1 MRNLILAVSGLALGV
16 TACSTSTSAPPLGAP
31 PVAALS
37 VTLPSATLLV
47 GQSQLAAATPRDANG
62 TPLSDRTISWRS
74 SVPAIAGVDAAGTI
88 TAITPGTTVIS
99 ASAEGVSGSAGL
111 TVVAQPP
118 VPVSSVSVS
127 LSASSVVA
135 GQSARATAVVRDAAG
150 NSLSGRVVTWQSSN
164 SGVAT
169 ISAVGDISAIAAG
182 TTAITATSEGKSGS
196 ATLTATAPPP
206 APVASVSVTPA
217 SASVQVGGTQ
227 QYSAVTRDANGNVL
241 TGRTVTWASNNPGV
255 ATVSGSGLA
264 TAVAA
269 GSATIT
275 ATSGG
280 ISGSASITVT
290 SSQTS
295 PPVFSDDFESG
306 NMSKWNESNS
316 SVQQVINDATSAH
329 GGRYF
334 LRLTYGIGGGDAG
347 WLNKYFTQGFTQVYV
362 RYYVRFSSN
371 FVGGTKLVGFHGAPI
386 GNPTAGVGRAGI
398 CPNGTDS
405 FAGLVVT
412 AIGTGETF
420 PSKMY
425 TYWQDMWA
433 DSNGQCWG
441 RYGPTP
447 STMPYV
453 LPMPEFTKNV
463 WHKVEYTIKMNS
475 AANVADGEQKF
486 WIDGVMY
493 GEWKGI
499 RWGDPTQINIGV
511 LIISGS
517 GDTTQIQSVDYDDLV
532 LTTDFPSQSQP

>member
-169 ISAVGDISAIAAG
+169 ISAVGDISPIAAG

-196 ATLTATAPPP
+196 ATLTVTAPPP

-280 ISGSASITVT
+280 ISGSAGITVT

-295 PPVFSDDFESG
+295 TPVFSDDFESG
-306 NMSKWNESNS
+306 NMSKWNESDPT
-316 SVQQVINDATSAH
+316 VQQVVNDATLAH
-329 GGRYF
+329 SGRYF
-334 LRLTYGIGGGDAG
+334 LRLTYGINGADAS
-347 WLNKYFTQGFTQVYV
+347 WLNKYFAQGFTQLYV

-371 FVGGTKLVGFHGAPI
+371 FVGGTKLVALRGAPI
-386 GNPTAGVGRAGI
+386 GQPSGGVGRAGI
-398 CPNGTDS
+398 CPNGTDFFS
-405 FAGLVVT
+405 SAVVNDFGDT
-412 AIGTGETF
+412 YPT
-420 PSKMY
+420 KMY
-425 TYWQDMWA
+425 SYWQDMWA

-447 STMPYV
+447 STMPYIS
-453 LPMPEFTKNV
+453 PMPDLAKGT
-463 WHKVEYTIKMNS
+463 WHKIEFALRMNS
-475 AANVADGEQKF
+475 SASTSDGQQTL
-486 WIDGVMY
+486 WVDGVKY

-499 RWGDPTQINIGV
+499 RFGDPALLNLGV
-511 LIISGS
+511 LTISGS
-517 GDTTQIQSVDYDDLV
+517 GNTTQIQSVDYDDLI
-532 LTTDFPSQSQP
+532 LTTDYPSQSQP